1 MGTIIV
7 GGGLVIVVGLVILS
21 MVRRYRQGKSILCD
35 GVDCNACG
43 SNATCQAG
51 CMPSN
56 RTVGE
61 EKTVR
66 FFKRVP

>member
-7 GGGLVIVVGLVILS
+7 GGGLAIVVAMIIFG
-21 MVRRYRQGKSILCD
+21 MVRKYRQGKSILCD

-43 SNATCQAG
+43 ANAACQANR
-51 CMPSN
+51 MPSN

-66 FFKRVP
+66 FFKRLP